1 MIFKITLSENR
12 RNTRNERM
20 KPHIF
25 KVLLLFSVLFALL
38 IVTPFRSSAACSTGC
53 ILVNSDLS
61 MTPCV
66 EYQGVAYT
74 FKLKFSQDGSDL
86 LWKMDASTF
95 KQSQSG
101 AANCIPIGSDLAIKV
116 CCADLMNYTYSFT
129 LNYVSDLTWK
139 MDTTTFTGT
148 PGDPLFPF
156 QWHIRNTGQTT
167 FSTGAGTPGEDLH
180 MTQSMA
186 SRLTGAGI
194 IMAILDEGLEI
205 AHEDLKANIIPNGSY
220 NFLNGTTDPTYAKTS
235 GDHGTSVAG
244 IAAAV
249 AMNGVGGRGVAPN
262 ASLKGFN
269 ILSAQTTE
277 NFVMSMGGNGNVPSQ
292 NVDIFNMSYGDDVLY
307 YNPLA
312 DSLRNLFT
320 NTSPTLR
327 GGKGAIYV
335 KSSGNGFQS
344 MDIKAGQTTYT
355 YRCTD
360 QKYGRSDLTCQN
372 ADADEEQSRPEVIT
386 VGAYNANG
394 VRASYSTAGSN
405 LWVCAPGGESGVTA
419 PGILTTD
426 ASGCNRGY
434 SQKNLTDP
442 ANSFETGDV
451 TYNPNCNYTSTF
463 DGTSAAAPAASGAI
477 ALILQANPNLYRR
490 DVKYILAKT
499 ARKIDP
505 NSPGSLVTV
514 SINGSNY
521 IASQGWI
528 TNAAGFNFNNWYG
541 FGAIDVDAAV
551 ALAKIY
557 QANSLP
563 SLSDK
568 TYGATFDPV
577 PIPDNS
583 AAGVTKTIDAPD
595 NMTIENLMVM
605 VATDHPDTREVGI
618 EITSPSGTRSI
629 LLNLYSAVQTGLNAA
644 NGVLFSSNAFFG
656 EKSKGIWTLKVVDG
670 WPGNTGSLELFNLRI
685 LGY

>member
-1 MIFKITLSENR
+1 
-12 RNTRNERM
+12 M
-20 KPHIF
+20 KPHILKVF
-25 KVLLLFSVLFALL
+25 VLLSVLM
-38 IVTPFRSSAACSTGC
+38 IGHSSPSFAACSTGC
-53 ILVNSDLS
+53 VLINSDLS

-66 EYQGVAYT
+66 EYQGVSYT
-74 FKLKFSQDGSDL
+74 FKLNFSQDGSNL

-101 AANCIPIGSDLAIKV
+101 AANCIPVGSDLTIKV
-116 CCADLMNYTYSFT
+116 CCADFMNYNYSFT
-129 LNYVSDLTWK
+129 LNYVSELTWK

-156 QWHIRNTGQTT
+156 QWHISNTGQTT

-180 MTQSMA
+180 MTQTMA

-194 IMAILDEGLEI
+194 IMAILDYGLEI
-205 AHEDLKANIIPNGSY
+205 AHEDLKANVIPNGSY
-220 NFLNGTTDPTYAKTS
+220 NFLNGTTDPTYAKTD

-262 ASLKGFN
+262 TSLKGFN
-269 ILSAQTTE
+269 ILSAQTTQ
-277 NFVMSMGGNGNVPSQ
+277 NYVVSMGGNALSQ
-292 NVDIFNMSYGDDVLY
+292 NVDIFNMSYGDDGLSY
-307 YNPLA
+307 EALS
-312 DSLRNLFT
+312 DSLRNLFS

-344 MDIKAGQTTYT
+344 MDIEAGQTSYT

-372 ADADEEQSRPEVIT
+372 ADAEEEQSRPEVIT
-386 VGAYNANG
+386 VGALNANG
-394 VRASYSTAGSN
+394 ARASYSTAGSN
-405 LWVCAPGGESGVTA
+405 LWVCAPGGENGKSA

-426 ASGCNRGY
+426 ASGCDRGY

-442 ANSFETGDV
+442 VNSFETGDA
-451 TYNPNCNYTSTF
+451 TYNPNCNYTSAF

-477 ALILQANPNLYRR
+477 ALILQANPNLTRR

-499 ARKIDP
+499 ARKNDP
-505 NSPGSLVTV
+505 DSPGALVTV

-528 TNAAGFNFNNWYG
+528 TNAAGFHFHNWYG

-551 ALAKIY
+551 ALARTY

-563 SLSDK
+563 PLSDK
-568 TYGATFDPV
+568 TYGAAFDPV
-577 PIPDNS
+577 AIPDNS
-583 AAGVTKTIDAPD
+583 AAGVSKTIDVAD
-595 NMTIENLMVM
+595 DMTIENLMVM

-618 EITSPSGTRSI
+618 EVTSPSGTRSI
-629 LLNLYSAVQTGLNAA
+629 LLNIGSAVQTGLNAT
-644 NGVLFSSNAFFG
+644 NGVLLASNAFFG
-656 EKSKGIWTLKVVDG
+656 EKSKGTWTLKVVDC
-670 WPGNTGSLELFNLRI
+670 WPGNTGSLKLFNLRI